1 MCRSERG
8 DPSGNSGPPGARQR
22 PESGRKSLSNEGFG
36 HVASGYRRSMTHYTD
51 PTTDGVT
58 ERDVVY
64 TDRPGAHT
72 TADPVYRTD
81 DRPVIVDRPSRVPA
95 FVAGFLSALVLA
107 AASFVVFLVVS
118 DSDDDGNVD
127 VEVPAVQVDENG

>member
-1 MCRSERG
+1 
-8 DPSGNSGPPGARQR
+8 
-22 PESGRKSLSNEGFG
+22 
-36 HVASGYRRSMTHYTD
+36 MTHYTD

-64 TDRPGAHT
+64 TDRPVAHT
-72 TADPVYRTD
+72 TADPVYRLD
-81 DRPVIVDRPSRVPA
+81 DRPVIAQVDRPSRVPA

-127 VEVPAVQVDENG
+127 VDVPAVQVDENG